1 MNISNELIFKAVN
14 AFVDVISDAITE
26 KVYAQIEQ
34 RMDATKTIIENFSDR
49 VDRVEQSLDSE
60 FELTDRLKRVISSI
74 VEAELDDY
82 DPTDVTGFSRAV
94 VANIE
99 DYMSGRD
106 FTSSV
111 RDVINDLDL
120 RVEARN

>member
-49 VDRVEQSLDSE
+49 VDKVEQSLDSE
-60 FELTDRLKRVISSI
+60 FEVTDRLRRVISSI
-74 VEAELDDY
+74 VDAELDDY
-82 DPTDVTGFSRAV
+82 DFTDVVGFSCAV

-99 DYMSGRD
+99 DYISGRD
-106 FTSSV
+106 FTSVV
-111 RDVINDLDL
+111 RDVINDMDL

>member
-1 MNISNELIFKAVN
+1 MDISNELIFKAVN

-49 VDRVEQSLDSE
+49 VDKVEQSLDSE
-60 FELTDRLKRVISSI
+60 FEVTDRLRRVISSI
-74 VEAELDDY
+74 VDAELDDY
-82 DPTDVTGFSRAV
+82 DPTDVTDFSRAV

-106 FTSSV
+106 FTSVV
-111 RDVINDLDL
+111 RDVINDMDL

>member
-1 MNISNELIFKAVN
+1 VDISNELIFKAVN

-49 VDRVEQSLDSE
+49 IDKVEQSLDSE
-60 FELTDRLKRVISSI
+60 FEVTDRLKRVISSV

-106 FTSSV
+106 FTSAV
-111 RDVINDLDL
+111 CDVINDMDL